1 MRAWF
6 KLLVTFG
13 AGAVLGAVASGLLV
27 GSHWEGQFADSYALG
42 VADQANVARE
52 IYAGRSSQLA
62 ARIVDSLPQYVLALD
77 REFNDAKWTQTAL
90 FMVQDV
96 YRESGNEVPGEI
108 RQILAALPSKPT
120 SSCVFPPRGER

>member
-13 AGAVLGAVASGLLV
+13 AGAVLGAVTSGLLV
-27 GSHWEGQFADSYALG
+27 GYHWEGQLADSYALG

-62 ARIVDSLPQYVLALD
+62 ARIVASLPQYVLALD

-108 RQILAALPSKPT
+108 RQILAALPPKPP
-120 SSCVFPPRGER
+120 SGCVFPPRGER